1 MLWAELLTCLINSN
15 EQNKTMLFKAY
26 EIIGVFEK
34 NINNFDLLLLLT
46 KLFLSLSLSL
56 LINNN
61 MLCD

>member
-46 KLFLSLSLSL
+46 KLFLSLSLSP
-56 LINNN
+56 NKQ
-61 MLCD
+61 

>member
-1 MLWAELLTCLINSN
+1 MLWAELLPCLINSN

-46 KLFLSLSLSL
+46 KLSLSLSLSL
-56 LINNN
+56 SPNKQ
-61 MLCD
+61 

>member
-46 KLFLSLSLSL
+46 ELFLSLSLSP
-56 LINNN
+56 NKQ
-61 MLCD
+61 